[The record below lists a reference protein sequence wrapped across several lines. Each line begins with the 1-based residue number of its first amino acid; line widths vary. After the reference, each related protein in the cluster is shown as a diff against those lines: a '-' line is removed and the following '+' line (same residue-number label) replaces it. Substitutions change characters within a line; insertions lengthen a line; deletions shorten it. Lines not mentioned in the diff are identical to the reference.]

1 MILAIDMGNTHIEV
15 GIVSGGEILMSSR
28 ISTDRKKTEAEYA
41 VCIKEILDL
50 YQIDPQE
57 IEGGILSSVVPPLTY
72 ILQEAVKLVTGKMP
86 IVVGPGTKT
95 GMHIKIDDP
104 KTLGADMVVAAVG
117 GIELYGTPLILI
129 DMGTATTITAVDREG
144 SFLGGAIVP
153 GVRISLDALANSTTQ
168 LPMIALDSPR
178 KAIGTNTVDC
188 MKSGILYGQA
198 AMLDGMIDRMREE
211 LGAEAS
217 VVATGGLSG
226 LIVPYCR
233 HNIILERELMIQ
245 GLKIIYDRNSRA

>member
-15 GIVSGGEILMSSR
+15 GIVCGGEILMSSR

-245 GLKIIYDRNSRA
+245 GLKIIYDRNNRA

>member
-245 GLKIIYDRNSRA
+245 GLKIIYDRNNRA

>member
-1 MILAIDMGNTHIEV
+1 MILAVDMGNTHIEV